1 MSNPLKKEILW
12 LRSCF
17 RGYDVDE
24 DGLEVIARVI
34 IKKDEQIED
43 LRSMLRKQGDD

>member
-1 MSNPLKKEILW
+1 MNNPLKKEILW

-24 DGLEVIARVI
+24 GGLEVIAKFI
-34 IKKDEQIED
+34 LKQKEEIED
-43 LRSMLRKQGDD
+43 LKSELRKLRD